1 MSGDAENFGMADDL
15 YENSKLEVRHG
26 LPPNKAVRY
35 GPSLQQQPIIIKAV
49 MENFQS
55 VKMAFSFCL
64 LHFIKVTN
72 VMLTAGALVL

>member
-1 MSGDAENFGMADDL
+1 MSGDAENFGMANDL

-26 LPPNKAVRY
+26 LLQNKAVRH
-35 GPSLQQQPIIIKAV
+35 GLSLQQPIIIKAV

-64 LHFIKVTN
+64 LHCIKISN
-72 VMLTAGALVL
+72 VMLTAEF

>member
-15 YENSKLEVRHG
+15 YETSKLEVRHG
-26 LPPNKAVRY
+26 LLRNKAVRH
-35 GPSLQQQPIIIKAV
+35 GLSLQQPILIKSV

-72 VMLTAGALVL
+72 VMLTVDC

>member
-15 YENSKLEVRHG
+15 YETSKLEVRHG
-26 LPPNKAVRY
+26 HLQNKAVRH
-35 GPSLQQQPIIIKAV
+35 GLSLQQPILIKSV

-72 VMLTAGALVL
+72 VMLTVDC

>member
-26 LPPNKAVRY
+26 LLQNKAVRY
-35 GPSLQQQPIIIKAV
+35 GLSLQQPIIIKAV
-49 MENFQS
+49 MKNFQS

-72 VMLTAGALVL
+72 VMLTAEF